1 MKTEEDRVF
10 FFSYTCRVGQRE
22 IIKHQILETS
32 HIDPLVEEDS
42 SAGEGLVYR
51 LQKTPVHKR
60 ISQGANI
67 DNNRLKP
74 VSSPNNYSI

>member
-42 SAGEGLVYR
+42 SAGEGLVLIQTTKNTCAQKDFPGGKYR
-51 LQKTPVHKR
+51 
-60 ISQGANI
+60 
-67 DNNRLKP
+67 
-74 VSSPNNYSI
+74 

>member
-1 MKTEEDRVF
+1 MKTKEDRVF
-10 FFSYTCRVGQRE
+10 FFHIHVELDNKTT
-22 IIKHQILETS
+22 IINHQILETS

-60 ISQGANI
+60 ISQRANI
-67 DNNRLKP
+67 DNKLD
-74 VSSPNNYSI
+74 